1 MMRSNARGR
10 GAQMVFPEASA
21 APGAAASAA
30 SRSRKASGANDTSAS
45 KKMATGARARHRS
58 TFQASGFPAR
68 VVRSATTASGGRA
81 GGSAAGRTPSAVT
94 SANDA
99 AVSRAKARRS
109 RSAADASGSGPL
121 MQTSS
126 STDAPS
132 PAGSAARA
140 APSVRASA
148 GSSVRHGTARVR
160 LGPSRIGRERVEGD
174 ARAHDAR
181 IRRGGA
187 APADRRRER
196 RLETELARPDGAE
209 EAQVAGRTPRGVEA
223 HLALHDLGLAADPEP
238 LRCTHVRPVDGAR
251 RGHVDGARPEARGP
265 VAEVQI
271 LAVEEVARIEAAE
284 LPEEVSA
291 HRHE

>member
-45 KKMATGARARHRS
+45 KKMATGARACRRS
-58 TFQASGFPAR
+58 TFQASGF
-68 VVRSATTASGGRA
+68 RA
-81 GGSAAGRTPSAVT
+81 
-94 SANDA
+94 
-99 AVSRAKARRS
+99 
-109 RSAADASGSGPL
+109 
-121 MQTSS
+121 
-126 STDAPS
+126 
-132 PAGSAARA
+132 
-140 APSVRASA
+140 
-148 GSSVRHGTARVR
+148 
-160 LGPSRIGRERVEGD
+160 RVEGD

-251 RGHVDGARPEARGP
+251 RGHVDGARPEARGT
-265 VAEVQI
+265 
-271 LAVEEVARIEAAE
+271 AAE
-284 LPEEVSA
+284 E
-291 HRHE
+291 

>member
-10 GAQMVFPEASA
+10 GAQVVFPEAST

-45 KKMATGARARHRS
+45 KKMATGARASRRS

-81 GGSAAGRTPSAVT
+81 GGSAAGRTPSAAT

-132 PAGSAARA
+132 PAAASAARA
-140 APSVRASA
+140 APRVRASA

-238 LRCTHVRPVDGAR
+238 PRRTHVRPVDGAR

-284 LPEEVSA
+284 L
-291 HRHE
+291 